1 MTMRPE
7 TTRDGTTSDGTTSDG
22 ATSDG
27 VARTRAGAAGRWS
40 LALGAVAVLGV
51 VLSLVVSWRGLLAVA
66 DGIGQAAPLLP
77 ALVGLHLGQLWLSS
91 VCWRVLF
98 GGGVPGVGVF
108 YRLRIIREGID
119 SLLPVAQ
126 VGGEVVGTRLL
137 ARTGVPT
144 ARAAASVIVDVTLE
158 LLTQVAFLLT
168 GLALLAAR
176 SDGQASVGQAWRNWL
191 AALVGGGLATAA
203 VIALQ
208 RLGGLRLL
216 EGLLRGMARRWPA
229 LSGVSL
235 DGLHAEAL
243 GFYRHRGALTAGIG
257 LHYLAWAL
265 GSIETWAVLGA
276 IGVPVS
282 PAAAAI
288 VESLGMA
295 GRSAG
300 FAIPAALG
308 AQEGGFILAGAA
320 VGVTAPAALT
330 LSLVK
335 RMREILVG
343 SIGLL
348 LWRLAAGRPPAGAA
362 AGSTAELPP

>member
-7 TTRDGTTSDGTTSDG
+7 TTRDGTTSDG

-158 LLTQVAFLLT
+158 LLTQVA
-168 GLALLAAR
+168 
-176 SDGQASVGQAWRNWL
+176 DGQAWRNWL

>member
-1 MTMRPE
+1 MP
-7 TTRDGTTSDGTTSDG
+7 TRTVSPAVT
-22 ATSDG
+22 
-27 VARTRAGAAGRWS
+27 ARTGDPRAGATARWS
-40 LALGAVAVLGV
+40 VALGAVAVLGV
-51 VLSLVVSWRGLLAVA
+51 VLSLAVSWHGLVAVA

-77 ALVGLHLGQLWLSS
+77 ALVALHLGQLCLSS
-91 VCWRVLF
+91 LCWRVLF
-98 GGGVPGVGVF
+98 RGGVPGVAMF
-108 YRLRIIREGID
+108 YRLRVIREGID

-144 ARAAASVIVDVTLE
+144 PRAAASVIVDVTLE
-158 LLTQVAFLLT
+158 LLTQVGFLLT

-176 SDGQASVGQAWRNWL
+176 SDGAAWRNWL
-191 AALVGGGLATAA
+191 AALVGGGLVTAA
-203 VIALQ
+203 VLALQ

-216 EGLLRGMARRWPA
+216 EGLLRGMARRWPVLA
-229 LSGVSL
+229 GVSL

-243 GFYRHRGALTAGIG
+243 GFYRHRGALTASIG

-282 PAAAAI
+282 PAAAVI
-288 VESLGMA
+288 IESLGMA

-308 AQEGGFILAGAA
+308 AQEGGFILASAA
-320 VGVTAPAALT
+320 VGVAAAPALT

-348 LWRLAAGRPPAGAA
+348 LWRLTAGRAAPAG
-362 AGSTAELPP
+362 STTAELPR